1 MTLCSS
7 ILLSHS
13 YHPSLNSSS
22 LHYLHLCSTHLLL
35 PPSLTFLLPSLLS
48 SLPLTLPPSPPL
60 GSHLPLDSPA
70 LEFTNSVT
78 HVLGLDPTL
87 THEVTSLKRLLLAQ
101 VMTDRWAV
109 RMISD
114 TVMIIVAEMTIYF
127 KEAFLFTFFFFNSNY
142 LINSLSSKNYP
153 TQLRVREF
161 SPESEFRDPALTYIL
176 KDVICSFCT
185 SCR

>member
-1 MTLCSS
+1 M
-7 ILLSHS
+7 
-13 YHPSLNSSS
+13 
-22 LHYLHLCSTHLLL
+22 
-35 PPSLTFLLPSLLS
+35 
-48 SLPLTLPPSPPL
+48 
-60 GSHLPLDSPA
+60 
-70 LEFTNSVT
+70 T

-127 KEAFLFTFFFFNSNY
+127 EEAFVFTFFFFNSNY
-142 LINSLSSKNYP
+142 LINSLSLKNYP